1 MNFNDD
7 IMDNKSTILANR
19 IFPDNNDFEV
29 EVLNIP
35 AEKRKL
41 ITETYDFTVSTIN
54 DYINSQHIVIP
65 NFQRG
70 YVWNRTQASRLIE
83 SLIIQCPIPVI
94 YLSQNNDET
103 LSVIDGNQRLTS
115 ISLYLNDGFP
125 LTGLSTYP
133 ELDGLTY
140 NELDPRF
147 QRHIINRTIRC
158 IVILKETHPQIKFD
172 VFERLNTGSVRLNPQ
187 ELRHGIYNGT
197 LMTKV
202 EELAK
207 APLFKRLTSTTN
219 DNRMKGDE
227 LVLRYFTLLER
238 LDIYE
243 KPMSVFLNKYAEENR
258 FMSDDKVTELANNF
272 QTNLNKCH
280 FMYGEFAFKTFDENR
295 KRMKANTA
303 LYEAQMLS
311 MNALNP
317 SLEQIDALNKPEILG
332 SVQKL
337 LGNDEFYNTITKATT
352 DKNVVSKRIADY
364 TNFLQTII

>member
-1 MNFNDD
+1 MN
-7 IMDNKSTILANR
+7 NKSTLLANR
-19 IFPDNNDFEV
+19 IFPDTKEFEV

-54 DYINSQHIVIP
+54 EYINNEHIVIP

-115 ISLYLNDGFP
+115 INLFLNDGFP

-133 ELDGLTY
+133 ELDGL
-140 NELDPRF
+140 NFSELDPRF

-158 IVILKETHPQIKFD
+158 IAILKETHPQIKFD

-197 LMTKV
+197 LMTRI

-207 APLFKRLTSTTN
+207 DPLFKKLTSTVN
-219 DNRMKGDE
+219 DKRMKGDE
-227 LVLRYFTLLER
+227 LVLRFFTLIER
-238 LDIYE
+238 FDVYE

-258 FMSDDKVTELANNF
+258 SVSGERVNELAKF
-272 QTNLNKCH
+272 FTSNLKKCYSL
-280 FMYGEFAFKTFDENR
+280 YGDLAFKTFDENK
-295 KRMKANTA
+295 KRLKANTA

-311 MNALNP
+311 MNTINP
-317 SLEQIDALNKPEILG
+317 SLEQIEAIDKNNLIDRLTE
-332 SVQKL
+332 L
-337 LGNDEFYNTITKATT
+337 LDSHDFYNTITKATT
-352 DKNVVSKRIADY
+352 DKNVVTKRINDY
-364 TNFLQTII
+364 TEFLQTFF

>member
-1 MNFNDD
+1 
-7 IMDNKSTILANR
+7 MDNKSTILANR

-54 DYINSQHIVIP
+54 EYINNEHIAIP

-70 YVWNRTQASRLIE
+70 YVWNRIQASRLIE

-115 ISLYLNDGFP
+115 ISLFLNDGFP
-125 LTGLSTYP
+125 LTGLATYP

-140 NELDPRF
+140 SELDPRF

-158 IVILKETHPQIKFD
+158 IAILKETHPQIKFD

-187 ELRHGIYNGT
+187 ELRHGIYNGR
-197 LMTKV
+197 LMTKI

-238 LDIYE
+238 IDVYE
-243 KPMSVFLNKYAEENR
+243 KPMSVFLNKYADENR
-258 FMSDDKVTELANNF
+258 FMPDVKVTQLANNF
-272 QTNLNKCH
+272 EANLNKCH
-280 FMYGEFAFKTFDENR
+280 FLYGDLAFKTFDENR
-295 KRMKANTA
+295 KRPKANTA

-311 MNALNP
+311 MNSINP
-317 SLEQIDALNKPEILG
+317 SLEDIEIVDKEDVINKLEN
-332 SVQKL
+332 L
-337 LGNDEFYNTITKATT
+337 LRNEEFYDTITKATT
-352 DKNVVSKRIADY
+352 DKNVVNKRITNY
-364 TNFLQTII
+364 TTFLQTLF

>member
-1 MNFNDD
+1 
-7 IMDNKSTILANR
+7 MDNKSTILANR
-19 IFPDNNDFEV
+19 IFPDTDEFEV

-54 DYINSQHIVIP
+54 EYINSQHIVIP

-94 YLSQNNDET
+94 YLSQNSDET

-115 ISLYLNDGFP
+115 ISLFLNDGFP
-125 LTGLSTYP
+125 LTGLATYP
-133 ELDGLTY
+133 ELDGLTFS
-140 NELDPRF
+140 ELDPRF
-147 QRHIINRTIRC
+147 QRHIINRTVRC
-158 IVILKETHPQIKFD
+158 IAILKETHPQIKFD
-172 VFERLNTGSVRLNPQ
+172 VFERLNTGSVKLNPQ

-207 APLFKRLTSTTN
+207 GSLFKKLTSTTN

-227 LVLRYFTLLER
+227 LGLRYFTLLER
-238 LDIYE
+238 LNAYE
-243 KPMSVFLNKYAEENR
+243 KPMTVFLNKYAEENR
-258 FMSDDKVTELANNF
+258 FISQERVTELSNNF
-272 QTNLNKCH
+272 ESNLSKCH
-280 FMYGEFAFKTFDENR
+280 FLYGDFSFKTFDENR
-295 KRMKANTA
+295 RRPKANTA

-311 MNALNP
+311 MNTINP
-317 SLEQIDALNKPEILG
+317 TLQQIDAINKDNVIDRLEN
-332 SVQKL
+332 L
-337 LGNDEFYNTITKATT
+337 LRNDDFYNTITKATT
-352 DKNVVSKRIADY
+352 DKNVVNKRITDY
-364 TNFLQTII
+364 TRFLQTIF

>member
-1 MNFNDD
+1 MN
-7 IMDNKSTILANR
+7 NKSTILASR
-19 IFPDNNDFEV
+19 IFPDTNEFEV

-41 ITETYDFTVSTIN
+41 NTETYDFTVSTIN
-54 DYINSQHIVIP
+54 EYIKSKHIVIP

-83 SLIIQCPIPVI
+83 SLIIQCPIPVV

-115 ISLYLNDGFP
+115 ISFFLNDEFP
-125 LTGLSTYP
+125 LTGLATYP
-133 ELDGLTY
+133 ELDGL
-140 NELDPRF
+140 NFSELDPRF

-187 ELRHGIYNGT
+187 ELRHGIYNGP
-197 LMTKV
+197 LLTKV

-207 APLFKRLTSTTN
+207 MSLFKKLTSTTN

-227 LVLRYFTLLER
+227 LVLRYFALLER

-258 FMSDDKVTELANNF
+258 LLPDNKVTALANSF
-272 QTNLNKCH
+272 TSNLNKCH
-280 FMYGEFAFKTFDENR
+280 ALYGDLAFKTFDENR
-295 KRMKANTA
+295 KRLKANTA

-311 MNALNP
+311 MNDVNP
-317 SLEQIDALNKPEILG
+317 TMEQINAANKNI
-332 SVQKL
+332 VIKL
-337 LGNDEFYNTITKATT
+337 EELLTNIDFYNTITKATT
-352 DKNVVSKRIADY
+352 DNNVVTKRIKDY
-364 TNFLQTII
+364 TAFLKTIF

>member
-1 MNFNDD
+1 
-7 IMDNKSTILANR
+7 MDNKSTILADR
-19 IFPDNNDFEV
+19 IFPDTDEFEV

-35 AEKRKL
+35 ADKRKL

-54 DYINSQHIVIP
+54 DYINNRHIVIP

-70 YVWNRTQASRLIE
+70 YVWNRTLASRLIE

-94 YLSQNNDET
+94 YLSQNRDET

-115 ISLYLNDGFP
+115 ISLFLNDGFP

-133 ELDGLTY
+133 ELDGLAY
-140 NELDPRF
+140 SELDPRF

-158 IVILKETHPQIKFD
+158 IAILKETHPQIKFD

-187 ELRHGIYNGT
+187 ELRHGIYNGQ

-207 APLFKRLTSTTN
+207 TSLFKKLTSTTN

-227 LVLRYFTLLER
+227 LVLRYFTLMEKLN
-238 LDIYE
+238 DYE

-258 FMSDDKVTELANNF
+258 SMPEVRITELANSF
-272 QTNLNKCH
+272 SDNLNKCH
-280 FMYGEFAFKTFDENR
+280 FLYGELAFKTFDENR
-295 KRMKANTA
+295 KRAKANTA

-311 MNALNP
+311 MNNIKP
-317 SLEQIDALNKPEILG
+317 TLEQIAAVDKADVIDRLEIL
-332 SVQKL
+332 L
-337 LGNDEFYNTITKATT
+337 RNPDFYDTITKATT
-352 DKNVVSKRIADY
+352 DKNVINKRINNY
-364 TNFLQTII
+364 TEFLQTFF

>member
-1 MNFNDD
+1 
-7 IMDNKSTILANR
+7 MDNKSTLLANR
-19 IFPDNNDFEV
+19 IFPDNNEFEV

-35 AEKRKL
+35 AEQRKL

-54 DYINSQHIVIP
+54 DYINNKHIVIP

-83 SLIIQCPIPVI
+83 SLIIQCPIPVV
-94 YLSQNNDET
+94 YLSQNGDET

-115 ISLYLNDGFP
+115 ISLFLNNGFP

-158 IVILKETHPQIKFD
+158 IAILKETHPQIKFD

-197 LMTKV
+197 LMTKI

-207 APLFKRLTSTTN
+207 TSLFKKLTSTGN
-219 DNRMKGDE
+219 NNRMKGDE
-227 LVLRYFTLLER
+227 LVLRYFALVER
-238 LDIYE
+238 YSSYA
-243 KPMSVFLNKYAEENR
+243 KPMSVFLNKFAEDNR
-258 FMSDDKVTELANNF
+258 FMLVNQVNTLADNF
-272 QTNLNKCH
+272 ISNLNKCH
-280 FMYGEFAFKTFDENR
+280 FLYGDLAFKTFDENR
-295 KRMKANTA
+295 KRLKANTA
-303 LYEAQMLS
+303 LYEAQMLA
-311 MNALNP
+311 MNTVNP
-317 SLEQIDALNKPEILG
+317 TLEQIEGVNKASVIDGLEAFLG
-332 SVQKL
+332 TA
-337 LGNDEFYNTITKATT
+337 NFYDTITKATT
-352 DKNVVSKRIADY
+352 DKNVITIRITDY
-364 TNFLQTII
+364 TKFLQNFF

>member
-1 MNFNDD
+1 
-7 IMDNKSTILANR
+7 MDNKSTLLANR
-19 IFPDNNDFEV
+19 IFPDNDEFEV

-54 DYINSQHIVIP
+54 DYINNEHIVIP

-83 SLIIQCPIPVI
+83 SLIIQCPITVV
-94 YLSQNNDET
+94 YLSQNGDET

-115 ISLYLNDGFP
+115 ISLFLNNGFP

-133 ELDGLTY
+133 ELDGLTFS
-140 NELDPRF
+140 ELDPRF

-158 IVILKETHPQIKFD
+158 IAILKETHPQIKFD

-207 APLFKRLTSTTN
+207 TSLFKKLTSTVN

-227 LVLRYFTLLER
+227 LVLRYFTLVER
-238 LDIYE
+238 LDDYV
-243 KPMSVFLNKYAEENR
+243 KPMSVFLNKYAEDNR
-258 FMSDDKVTELANNF
+258 FMPQNMVDELANNF
-272 QTNLNKCH
+272 TSNLNKCH
-280 FMYGEFAFKTFDENR
+280 FLYGEYTFKTFDDNR
-295 KRMKANTA
+295 KRLKANTA

-311 MNALNP
+311 MNTVNP
-317 SLEQIDALNKPEILG
+317 TLEQIEAVNKEQIIDRLEIL
-332 SVQKL
+332 
-337 LGNDEFYNTITKATT
+337 LGDVEFYNTITKATT
-352 DKNVVSKRIADY
+352 DKNVVLKRITDY
-364 TNFLQTII
+364 TEFLQTIF

>member
-1 MNFNDD
+1 
-7 IMDNKSTILANR
+7 MDNKSTILANR
-19 IFPDNNDFEV
+19 IFPDTDEFEV

-54 DYINSQHIVIP
+54 DYINERHIVIP

-70 YVWNRTQASRLIE
+70 YVWNRNQASRLIE

-94 YLSQNNDET
+94 YLSQNSDET

-115 ISLYLNDGFP
+115 ISLFLNDGFP

-133 ELDGLTY
+133 ELDGLTFS
-140 NELDPRF
+140 ELDPRF
-147 QRHIINRTIRC
+147 KRHIINRTVRC
-158 IVILKETHPQIKFD
+158 IAILKETHPQIKFD
-172 VFERLNTGSVRLNPQ
+172 VFERLNTGSVKLNPQ

-207 APLFKRLTSTTN
+207 SSLFKKLSSTTN

-227 LVLRYFTLLER
+227 LVLRYFALLQR
-238 LDIYE
+238 ANDYE
-243 KPMSVFLNKYAEENR
+243 KPMTVFLNKYAEENR
-258 FMSDDKVTELANNF
+258 FMQENRVTELAESF
-272 QTNLNKCH
+272 ELNLNKCH
-280 FMYGEFAFKTFDENR
+280 FLYGDFAFKTFDENK
-295 KRMKANTA
+295 KRPKANTA

-311 MNALNP
+311 MNAVNP
-317 SLEQIDALNKPEILG
+317 SLEQIEAINKEQVIDKV
-332 SVQKL
+332 VQL
-337 LGNDEFYNTITKATT
+337 FGNSDFYDTITKATT
-352 DKNVVSKRIADY
+352 DKNIVSKRIADY
-364 TNFLQTII
+364 TTFLQTIL

>member
-1 MNFNDD
+1 
-7 IMDNKSTILANR
+7 MDNKSTLLANR
-19 IFPDNNDFEV
+19 IFPDNDEFEV

-54 DYINSQHIVIP
+54 DYINNEHIVIP

-83 SLIIQCPIPVI
+83 SLIIQCPIPVV
-94 YLSQNNDET
+94 YLSQNGDET

-115 ISLYLNDGFP
+115 ISLFLNNGFP

-140 NELDPRF
+140 SELDPRF

-158 IVILKETHPQIKFD
+158 IAILKETHPQIKFD

-197 LMTKV
+197 LMTKI
-202 EELAK
+202 EELGK
-207 APLFKRLTSTTN
+207 ASLFKKLTSTAN

-227 LVLRYFTLLER
+227 LVLRYFTLVTR
-238 LDIYE
+238 YE
-243 KPMSVFLNKYAEENR
+243 EYVKPMSVFLNKYAEDNR
-258 FMSDDKVTELANNF
+258 FMPANEVELLSNNF
-272 QTNLNKCH
+272 TSNLNKCH
-280 FMYGEFAFKTFDENR
+280 FLYGDFAFKTFDENR
-295 KRMKANTA
+295 KRLKANTA

-311 MNALNP
+311 MNTVNP
-317 SLEQIDALNKPEILG
+317 TLEQIEAVNKATVIDRLED
-332 SVQKL
+332 L
-337 LGNDEFYNTITKATT
+337 LGTTNFYDTITKATT
-352 DKNVVSKRIADY
+352 DKNVITKRINLY
-364 TNFLQTII
+364 TEFLQTLF

>member
-1 MNFNDD
+1 
-7 IMDNKSTILANR
+7 MDNKSTVLANR
-19 IFPDNNDFEV
+19 IFPDTDEFEV

-54 DYINSQHIVIP
+54 DYINNRHIVIP

-94 YLSQNNDET
+94 YLSQNRDET

-140 NELDPRF
+140 SELDPRF

-158 IVILKETHPQIKFD
+158 IAILKETHPQIKFD

-187 ELRHGIYNGT
+187 ELRHGIYNGS

-207 APLFKRLTSTTN
+207 TSLFKKLTSTTN

-227 LVLRYFTLLER
+227 LVLRYFTLVER
-238 LDIYE
+238 LNDYE
-243 KPMSVFLNKYAEENR
+243 KPMSVFLNKYTEDNR
-258 FMSDDKVTELANNF
+258 FMSEERVTELANNF
-272 QTNLNKCH
+272 ISNLNKCH
-280 FMYGEFAFKTFDENR
+280 FLYGDFAFKTFDESR
-295 KRMKANTA
+295 KRAKANTA

-311 MNALNP
+311 MNNINP
-317 SLEQIDALNKPEILG
+317 TLEQIDAVDKGEVIDKVEN
-332 SVQKL
+332 L
-337 LGNDEFYNTITKATT
+337 LSNSNFYDTITKATT
-352 DKNVVSKRIADY
+352 DKNVVNKRINDY
-364 TNFLQTII
+364 TEFLQTIF

>member
-1 MNFNDD
+1 
-7 IMDNKSTILANR
+7 MDNKSTILANR
-19 IFPDNNDFEV
+19 IFPDTDEFEV

-54 DYINSQHIVIP
+54 EYINNEHIVIP

-94 YLSQNNDET
+94 YLSQNSDET

-115 ISLYLNDGFP
+115 ISLFLNDGFP

-140 NELDPRF
+140 SELDPRF
-147 QRHIINRTIRC
+147 QRHIINRTVRC
-158 IVILKETHPQIKFD
+158 IAILKETHPQIKFD
-172 VFERLNTGSVRLNPQ
+172 VFERLNTGSVKLNPQ

-207 APLFKRLTSTTN
+207 GSLFKKLTSTTN

-238 LDIYE
+238 LNIYE
-243 KPMSVFLNKYAEENR
+243 KPMTVFLNKYAEENR
-258 FMSDDKVTELANNF
+258 FMQETKVTELANNF
-272 QTNLNKCH
+272 ETNLNKCH
-280 FMYGEFAFKTFDENR
+280 FLYGDYSFKTFDENR
-295 KRMKANTA
+295 KRLKANTA
-303 LYEAQMLS
+303 LFEAQMLS
-311 MNALNP
+311 MNTLNP
-317 SLEQIDALNKPEILG
+317 TLEQIDAINKAEVIDRLET
-332 SVQKL
+332 L
-337 LGNDEFYNTITKATT
+337 LRIDDFYNTITKATT
-352 DKNVVSKRIADY
+352 DKNVVNKRILDY
-364 TNFLQTII
+364 TAFLQTIF

>member
-1 MNFNDD
+1 
-7 IMDNKSTILANR
+7 MDNKSTLLANR
-19 IFPDNNDFEV
+19 IFPDNDEFEV

-54 DYINSQHIVIP
+54 DYINNEHIVIP

-83 SLIIQCPIPVI
+83 SLIIQCPIPVV
-94 YLSQNNDET
+94 YLSQNGDET

-115 ISLYLNDGFP
+115 ISLFLNNGFP

-133 ELDGLTY
+133 ELDGLTFS
-140 NELDPRF
+140 ELDPRF

-158 IVILKETHPQIKFD
+158 IAILKETHPQIKFD

-197 LMTKV
+197 LMTKI
-202 EELAK
+202 EDLAK
-207 APLFKRLTSTTN
+207 ASLFKKLTSTAN

-227 LVLRYFTLLER
+227 LVLRYFALVNR
-238 LDIYE
+238 FDVYV
-243 KPMSVFLNKYAEENR
+243 KPMSVFLNKYSEENR
-258 FMSDDKVTELANNF
+258 FMTTNHVKELANNF
-272 QTNLNKCH
+272 TSNLNKCH
-280 FMYGEFAFKTFDENR
+280 FLYGDFAFKTFDKNR
-295 KRMKANTA
+295 KRMKANSA

-311 MNALNP
+311 MNTVNP
-317 SLEQIDALNKPEILG
+317 TLEQIEAVNKAIVIDRLED
-332 SVQKL
+332 L
-337 LGNDEFYNTITKATT
+337 LGTTNFYDTITKATT
-352 DKNVVSKRIADY
+352 DKNVITKRITDY
-364 TNFLQTII
+364 TEFLQTIF

>member
-1 MNFNDD
+1 
-7 IMDNKSTILANR
+7 MDNKSTILANR
-19 IFPDNNDFEV
+19 IFPDTDEFEV

-54 DYINSQHIVIP
+54 EYINNQHIAIP

-70 YVWNRTQASRLIE
+70 YVWNRIQASRLIE

-125 LTGLSTYP
+125 LTGLATYP
-133 ELDGLTY
+133 ELDGLTFS
-140 NELDPRF
+140 ELDPRF

-158 IVILKETHPQIKFD
+158 IAILKETHPQIKFD

-207 APLFKRLTSTTN
+207 ASLFKRLTSTTN

-227 LVLRYFTLLER
+227 LVLRYFTLIER
-238 LDIYE
+238 IDVYE

-258 FMSDDKVTELANNF
+258 FMSENKVSSLTTNF
-272 QTNLNKCH
+272 ESNLNKCH
-280 FMYGEFAFKTFDENR
+280 FLYGDLAFKTFDENR
-295 KRMKANTA
+295 KRPKANTA

-311 MNALNP
+311 MNTVNP
-317 SLEQIDALNKPEILG
+317 SLEAIDGIDKEEVINKLE
-332 SVQKL
+332 QL
-337 LGNDEFYNTITKATT
+337 LRNSEFYDTITKATT
-352 DKNVVSKRIADY
+352 DKNVLNKRVADY
-364 TNFLQTII
+364 TAFLQSIF

>member
-1 MNFNDD
+1 
-7 IMDNKSTILANR
+7 MDNKSTILANR
-19 IFPDNNDFEV
+19 IFPDNDEFEV

-54 DYINSQHIVIP
+54 DYINNEHIVIP

-70 YVWNRTQASRLIE
+70 YVWNRIQASRLIE

-133 ELDGLTY
+133 ELDGLTFS
-140 NELDPRF
+140 ELDPRF

-158 IVILKETHPQIKFD
+158 IAILKETHPQIKFD

-207 APLFKRLTSTTN
+207 TSIFKKLTSTTN

-227 LVLRYFTLLER
+227 LVLRYFALLER
-238 LDIYE
+238 SEVYE
-243 KPMSVFLNKYAEENR
+243 KPMSVFLNKYAEDNR
-258 FMSDDKVTELANNF
+258 FLAMDTVSTLSDNF
-272 QTNLNKCH
+272 ASNLNKCH
-280 FMYGEFAFKTFDENR
+280 YLYGEYAFKTFDENR
-295 KRMKANTA
+295 KRPKANTA

-317 SLEQIDALNKPEILG
+317 SLEHIAKINKHEVINSLE
-332 SVQKL
+332 L
-337 LGNDEFYNTITKATT
+337 LLRNDDFYNTITKATT
-352 DKNVVSKRIADY
+352 DKNVVNRRIAEY
-364 TNFLQTII
+364 TEFLNSIL

>member
-1 MNFNDD
+1 
-7 IMDNKSTILANR
+7 MDNKSTILANR

-54 DYINSQHIVIP
+54 EYINNEHIVIP

-70 YVWNRTQASRLIE
+70 YVWNRIQASRLIE

-115 ISLYLNDGFP
+115 ISLYLNGGFP
-125 LTGLSTYP
+125 LTGLATYP
-133 ELDGLTY
+133 ELDGLTF

-158 IVILKETHPQIKFD
+158 IAILKETHPQIKFD

-197 LMTKV
+197 LMTRV

-207 APLFKRLTSTTN
+207 TPLFKKLTSTTN

-227 LVLRYFTLLER
+227 LVLRYFTLMER
-238 LDIYE
+238 SGVYE

-258 FMSDDKVTELANNF
+258 FMSAQRVTELSNNF
-272 QTNLNKCH
+272 ETNLNKCH
-280 FMYGEFAFKTFDENR
+280 FLYGDLAFKTFDENR
-295 KRMKANTA
+295 RRPKANTA

-311 MNALNP
+311 MNTVNP
-317 SLEQIDALNKPEILG
+317 SLEEIDAVNKTEVID
-332 SVQKL
+332 KL
-337 LGNDEFYNTITKATT
+337 ETLLRNEGFYDTITKATT
-352 DKNVVSKRIADY
+352 DKNVVSKRITDY
-364 TNFLQTII
+364 TNFLQTIF

>member
-1 MNFNDD
+1 MK
-7 IMDNKSTILANR
+7 NKSTILANR
-19 IFPDNNDFEV
+19 IFPDTDDFEV

-54 DYINSQHIVIP
+54 EYINSQHIVIP

-94 YLSQNNDET
+94 YLSQNYDET

-115 ISLYLNDGFP
+115 ISLFLNDEFP
-125 LTGLSTYP
+125 LTGLATYP
-133 ELDGLTY
+133 ELDELTFS
-140 NELDPRF
+140 ELDPRF

-172 VFERLNTGSVRLNPQ
+172 VFERLNTGSVKLNPQ

-207 APLFKRLTSTTN
+207 VPLFKRLTSTTN

-238 LDIYE
+238 LNIYE

-258 FMSDDKVTELANNF
+258 FILEQRVLELANNF
-272 QTNLNKCH
+272 MLNLNKCH
-280 FMYGEFAFKTFDENR
+280 LLYGDFAFKTFDENR
-295 KRMKANTA
+295 KRLKANTA

-311 MNALNP
+311 MNTINP
-317 SLEQIDALNKPEILG
+317 SVEQIERVNKDELIAQLEALLK
-332 SVQKL
+332 S
-337 LGNDEFYNTITKATT
+337 DDFYNTITKATT
-352 DKNVVSKRIADY
+352 DKNVINKRITDY
-364 TNFLQTII
+364 TTFLQTIFQ

>member
-1 MNFNDD
+1 
-7 IMDNKSTILANR
+7 MDNKSTVLANR
-19 IFPDNNDFEV
+19 IFPDITEFEV

-54 DYINSQHIVIP
+54 DYINTEHIVIP

-70 YVWNRTQASRLIE
+70 YVWNRNQASRLIE

-140 NELDPRF
+140 SELDPRF

-158 IVILKETHPQIKFD
+158 IAILKETHPQIKFD

-187 ELRHGIYNGT
+187 ELRHGIYNGN

-207 APLFKRLTSTTN
+207 GSLFKKLTSTTN

-227 LVLRYFTLLER
+227 LVLRYFTLHEK
-238 LDIYE
+238 LDVYE

-258 FMSDDKVTELANNF
+258 FSDEKKVNDLAANF
-272 QTNLNKCH
+272 TSNLNKCH
-280 FMYGEFAFKTFDENR
+280 FLYGDLAFKTFDESR
-295 KRMKANTA
+295 KRAKANTA

-311 MNALNP
+311 MDAVNP
-317 SLEQIDALNKPEILG
+317 TLEDIDAIDKGDVID
-332 SVQKL
+332 KL
-337 LGNDEFYNTITKATT
+337 EALLRTEEFYNTLTKATT
-352 DKNVVSKRIADY
+352 DKNVLSKRIKDY
-364 TNFLQTII
+364 TSFLKEIF

>member
-1 MNFNDD
+1 MN
-7 IMDNKSTILANR
+7 NKSTILANR
-19 IFPDNNDFEV
+19 IFPDTDEFEV
-29 EVLNIP
+29 DVLNIP

-54 DYINSQHIVIP
+54 DYINNEHIVIP

-70 YVWNRTQASRLIE
+70 YVWNRIQASRLIE

-125 LTGLSTYP
+125 LTGLATYP

-140 NELDPRF
+140 SELDPRF

-158 IVILKETHPQIKFD
+158 IAILKETHPQIKFD

-207 APLFKRLTSTTN
+207 GSLFKRLTSTSN

-227 LVLRYFTLLER
+227 LVLRYFTLRDR
-238 LDIYE
+238 LDVYE
-243 KPMSVFLNKYAEENR
+243 KPMSVFLNRYAEENR
-258 FMSDDKVTELANNF
+258 FMREENVLTSADNF
-272 QTNLNKCH
+272 TDNLNKCH
-280 FMYGEFAFKTFDENR
+280 FLYGDLAFKTFDENR
-295 KRMKANTA
+295 KRPKANTA

-311 MNALNP
+311 MNRLSP
-317 SLEQIDALNKPEILG
+317 SLEQINSVDKEDVINKLE
-332 SVQKL
+332 L
-337 LGNDEFYNTITKATT
+337 LLRKDEFYNTITKATT
-352 DKNVVSKRIADY
+352 DKNVVNKRIADY
-364 TNFLQTII
+364 TDFLHSIF

>member
-1 MNFNDD
+1 
-7 IMDNKSTILANR
+7 MDNKSTLLANR
-19 IFPDNNDFEV
+19 IFPDTNEFEV

-54 DYINSQHIVIP
+54 EYINNEHIVIP

-94 YLSQNNDET
+94 YLSQNSDET

-115 ISLYLNDGFP
+115 INLFLNDGFP

-133 ELDGLTY
+133 ELGGLTY
-140 NELDPRF
+140 SELDPRF

-158 IVILKETHPQIKFD
+158 IAILKETHPQIKFD

-197 LMTKV
+197 LMTRI

-207 APLFKRLTSTTN
+207 GSLFKKLTSTVN

-227 LVLRYFTLLER
+227 LVLRFFTLTER
-238 LDIYE
+238 LQVYE

-258 FMSDDKVTELANNF
+258 TVPEEKVNELANCF
-272 QTNLNKCH
+272 SSNLNKCH
-280 FMYGEFAFKTFDENR
+280 FMYGDFAFKTFDENR
-295 KRMKANTA
+295 KRLKANTA

-311 MNALNP
+311 MNTMNP
-317 SLEQIDALNKPEILG
+317 TLEQIESINKNHVIDRLAE
-332 SVQKL
+332 L
-337 LGNDEFYNTITKATT
+337 LDNPDFYNTITKATT
-352 DKNVVSKRIADY
+352 DKNVVAKRINDY
-364 TNFLQTII
+364 TEFLQTFF

>member
-1 MNFNDD
+1 
-7 IMDNKSTILANR
+7 MDNKSTLLANR
-19 IFPDNNDFEV
+19 IFPDNDDFEV

-54 DYINSQHIVIP
+54 DYINNEHIVIP

-83 SLIIQCPIPVI
+83 SLIIQCPIPVV
-94 YLSQNNDET
+94 YLSQNGDET

-115 ISLYLNDGFP
+115 ISLFLNNGFP

-133 ELDGLTY
+133 ELDGLTF

-158 IVILKETHPQIKFD
+158 IAILKETHPQIKFD

-207 APLFKRLTSTTN
+207 SSLFRKLTSTTN

-227 LVLRYFTLLER
+227 LVLRYFALVER
-238 LDIYE
+238 LPVYE
-243 KPMSVFLNKYAEENR
+243 KPMSVFLNKYAEDNR
-258 FMSDDKVTELANNF
+258 LMSELKVVELADNF
-272 QTNLNKCH
+272 VSNLNKCH
-280 FMYGEFAFKTFDENR
+280 FLYGDFAFKTFDETR
-295 KRMKANTA
+295 KRLKANTA

-311 MNALNP
+311 MNSLNP
-317 SLEQIDALNKPEILG
+317 SLEKMDIINKQHVID
-332 SVQKL
+332 KL
-337 LGNDEFYNTITKATT
+337 EELLEDVEFYNTITKATT
-352 DKNVVSKRIADY
+352 DKSVINKRIKDY
-364 TNFLQTII
+364 TEFLESLF

>member
-1 MNFNDD
+1 
-7 IMDNKSTILANR
+7 MDNKSTLLANR
-19 IFPDNNDFEV
+19 IFPDTNEFEV

-54 DYINSQHIVIP
+54 DYINNEHVVIP

-115 ISLYLNDGFP
+115 ISLFLNDGFP

-133 ELDGLTY
+133 ELDGLRFS
-140 NELDPRF
+140 ELDPRF
-147 QRHIINRTIRC
+147 QRHIINRTVRC
-158 IVILKETHPQIKFD
+158 IAILKETHPQIKFD
-172 VFERLNTGSVRLNPQ
+172 VFERLNTGSVKLNPQ

-197 LMTKV
+197 LMTKI

-207 APLFKRLTSTTN
+207 GSLFKKLTSTVN

-227 LVLRYFTLLER
+227 LVLRFFTLLER
-238 LDIYE
+238 LAGYE

-258 FMSDDKVTELANNF
+258 FMPEDKVIDLANSF
-272 QTNLNKCH
+272 ESNLIKCH
-280 FMYGEFAFKTFDENR
+280 SLYNDFAFKTFDENR
-295 KRMKANTA
+295 KRLKANTA

-311 MNALNP
+311 MNTLNP
-317 SLEQIDALNKPEILG
+317 TLKQIEALNKADVINKLEG
-332 SVQKL
+332 L
-337 LGNDEFYNTITKATT
+337 LGNVDFYNTITKATT
-352 DKNVVSKRIADY
+352 DKNVVNKRVTDY
-364 TNFLQTII
+364 TEFLKTIF

>member
-1 MNFNDD
+1 
-7 IMDNKSTILANR
+7 MDNKSTILANR
-19 IFPDNNDFEV
+19 IFPDTDEFEV

-54 DYINSQHIVIP
+54 EYINNQHIVIP

-83 SLIIQCPIPVI
+83 SLIIQCPIPVV
-94 YLSQNNDET
+94 YLSQNADET

-115 ISLYLNDGFP
+115 ISLFLNDGFP
-125 LTGLSTYP
+125 LTGLATYP
-133 ELDGLTY
+133 ELDGLTFT
-140 NELDPRF
+140 ELDPRF

-158 IVILKETHPQIKFD
+158 IAILKETHPQIKFD
-172 VFERLNTGSVRLNPQ
+172 VFERLNTGSVKLNPQ

-207 APLFKRLTSTTN
+207 GSLFKKLTSTSN

-227 LVLRYFTLLER
+227 LVLRYFALLDR
-238 LDIYE
+238 LNIYE
-243 KPMSVFLNKYAEENR
+243 KPMTVFLNKYAEDNR
-258 FMSDDKVTELANNF
+258 QMPEAAVNNLANNF
-272 QTNLNKCH
+272 EANLNKCH
-280 FMYGEFAFKTFDENR
+280 FLYGDFSFKTFDGNR
-295 KRMKANTA
+295 KRLKANTA

-311 MNALNP
+311 MNTLNP
-317 SLEQIDALNKPEILG
+317 TLEQIDAVNKDDVIDRLET
-332 SVQKL
+332 L
-337 LGNDEFYNTITKATT
+337 LSNEEFYSTITKATT
-352 DKNVVSKRIADY
+352 DKNVVIKRVTDY
-364 TNFLQTII
+364 SNFIQTVFK